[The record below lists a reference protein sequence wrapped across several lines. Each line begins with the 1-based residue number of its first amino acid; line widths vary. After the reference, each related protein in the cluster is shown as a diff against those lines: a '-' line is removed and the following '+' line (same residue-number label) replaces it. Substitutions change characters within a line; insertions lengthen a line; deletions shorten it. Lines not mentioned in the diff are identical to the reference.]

1 MTKIINIINITNTAV
16 TMSSRE
22 IAELTAKDVSHVH
35 RDIRAMLD
43 ELVDDP
49 ELDHVK
55 EDKDARGYTACFH
68 LPKSLTM
75 TLVAGYSVKLRKAII
90 DRWQELEQA
99 ASPAIPDFSN
109 PAAAARAW
117 AEQYEARQIA
127 EATKAQI
134 GARREATAM
143 NTASQA
149 VKRANKLELEL
160 DRSKEYATV
169 KRMEMLYHGQ
179 RFDWRRLKSTA
190 AEMGMPSVEV
200 FDANYGTVK
209 AYHADVWME
218 AYALPIAVCAI

>member
-1 MTKIINIINITNTAV
+1 MTKIINITNTAV

-68 LPKSLTM
+68 LPKTLTM

-99 ASPAIPDFSN
+99 TGPAIPDFSN
-109 PAAAARAW
+109 PAALPGLGCYQLVAPGITRVIAHFSLKCGFFV
-117 AEQYEARQIA
+117 QA
-127 EATKAQI
+127 EA
-134 GARREATAM
+134 
-143 NTASQA
+143 
-149 VKRANKLELEL
+149 
-160 DRSKEYATV
+160 
-169 KRMEMLYHGQ
+169 
-179 RFDWRRLKSTA
+179 
-190 AEMGMPSVEV
+190 
-200 FDANYGTVK
+200 
-209 AYHADVWME
+209 
-218 AYALPIAVCAI
+218 C